1 MMEMSEN
8 NGMWRDGA
16 KKVVA
21 FYIDGGE
28 KLGKAMLDLH
38 QSYTSWAKDTPLWPV
53 FEAQRTAAKG
63 VLEGSVALNR
73 KLWHI
78 EEAARS

>member
-1 MMEMSEN
+1 MEMSEN
-8 NGMWRDGA
+8 GGVLRDGA

-38 QSYTSWAKDTPLWPV
+38 HSYTTWAKDTPLWSI

-63 VLEGSVALNR
+63 MLEDSAAFNR
-73 KLWHI
+73 KLWRI
-78 EEAARS
+78 EKEA

>member
-1 MMEMSEN
+1 MEMFEN
-8 NGMWRDGA
+8 DSVWRDGA

-38 QSYTSWAKDTPLWPV
+38 QSYTTWAKDTPLWSI
-53 FEAQRTAAKG
+53 FEAQRHAAKG
-63 VLEGSVALNR
+63 MLEDSVAFNR
-73 KLWHI
+73 KLWRI
-78 EEAARS
+78 VEKEV

>member
-8 NGMWRDGA
+8 GSELRDGA

-38 QSYTSWAKDTPLWPV
+38 QSYASWARDTPIWSI
-53 FEAQRTAAKG
+53 FEAQRNAAKG
-63 VLEGSVALNR
+63 MLADSAAFNR
-73 KLWHI
+73 KLWRI
-78 EEAARS
+78 EKEV